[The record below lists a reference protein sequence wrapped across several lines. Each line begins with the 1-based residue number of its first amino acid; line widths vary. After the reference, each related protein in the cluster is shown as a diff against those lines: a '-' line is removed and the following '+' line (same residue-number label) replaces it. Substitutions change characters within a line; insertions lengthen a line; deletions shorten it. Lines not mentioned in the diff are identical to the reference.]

1 MISKKI
7 YDFAVQLWPL
17 NRSLTGEGVR
27 KTLDKIRN
35 HLPNMVV
42 SSIASG
48 TKVFDWTIPKEWY
61 VNEAYIVK
69 PNGRKICDFSKNNLN
84 LLGYSIPFEGNLNLD
99 QLKKHLH
106 TIPEQPNAIPYVT
119 SYYEKKWGFCISQNE
134 LNSLKDGEY
143 KVKIDTKLF
152 DGELNYGEIIIPGKS
167 QREVFLSTYICHPSM
182 ANNELSG
189 ITVTTYLAKW
199 LQELSHREFTYRI
212 VFVPETIG
220 SITYL
225 SKNYIEMKKK
235 IFAGFNV
242 SCVGDNRTYSYLP
255 SRSGDTLSDEVAKHI
270 LNWTNPNFIRYTWF
284 DRGSDERQYC
294 SPGID
299 LPIASILRSKY
310 GEYPEY
316 HTSLDKLGNVV
327 TPEGLEGG
335 YNAIKNA
342 IELIERNKK
351 YKLKFLGEPQM
362 SKRDLYP
369 TISTKK
375 IDKQIKLMMDFIS
388 MCDGK
393 TSILEIAN
401 KLNVPAWDLYN
412 LTEMLNYKNL
422 IEENT

>member
-1 MISKKI
+1 
-7 YDFAVQLWPL
+7 
-17 NRSLTGEGVR
+17 
-27 KTLDKIRN
+27 
-35 HLPNMVV
+35 
-42 SSIASG
+42 
-48 TKVFDWTIPKEWY
+48 
-61 VNEAYIVK
+61 
-69 PNGRKICDFSKNNLN
+69 
-84 LLGYSIPFEGNLNLD
+84 
-99 QLKKHLH
+99 
-106 TIPEQPNAIPYVT
+106 
-119 SYYEKKWGFCISQNE
+119 
-134 LNSLKDGEY
+134 
-143 KVKIDTKLF
+143 
-152 DGELNYGEIIIPGKS
+152 
-167 QREVFLSTYICHPSM
+167 
-182 ANNELSG
+182 
-189 ITVTTYLAKW
+189 
-199 LQELSHREFTYRI
+199 
-212 VFVPETIG
+212 
-220 SITYL
+220 
-225 SKNYIEMKKK
+225 MKKK